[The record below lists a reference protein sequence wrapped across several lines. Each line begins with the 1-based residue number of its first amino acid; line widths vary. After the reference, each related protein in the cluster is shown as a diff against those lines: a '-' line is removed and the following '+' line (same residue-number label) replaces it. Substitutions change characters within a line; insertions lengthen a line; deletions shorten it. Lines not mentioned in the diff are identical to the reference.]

1 MMAMPNLACYQC
13 ITANNNN
20 IAPCIGPPACV
31 ADTFTPA
38 IMGGGMPGIID
49 TICTGL
55 CTETCSANDNMVI
68 AEKQALMGG
77 GCDAYALVIFESS
90 AARTLPRHRDR
101 SPQWGASEPRAFRFP
116 IHERDA
122 VLQHRHVEKHATSP
136 SLGGVACACTSC
148 EPQILV
154 MHRPSSVLFHASPI
168 ASKLLAASAMGH
180 ELRVHDA

>member
-31 ADTFTPA
+31 AAAFTPE

-55 CTETCSANDNMVI
+55 CTDTCSDNDNMVI

-77 GCDAYALVIFESS
+77 GCDARGTPVASTCPTEPTAEPAATEPAAEPAATEPAAEPAATEPAATEPAATEPAATAPAAPAPASGAFAPSALLTLFATAV
-90 AARTLPRHRDR
+90 AA
-101 SPQWGASEPRAFRFP
+101 A
-116 IHERDA
+116 
-122 VLQHRHVEKHATSP
+122 
-136 SLGGVACACTSC
+136 
-148 EPQILV
+148 
-154 MHRPSSVLFHASPI
+154 
-168 ASKLLAASAMGH
+168 LLSF
-180 ELRVHDA
+180 

>member
-31 ADTFTPA
+31 AATFTPE

-55 CTETCSANDNMVI
+55 CQDTCSDNDNMVI

-77 GCDAYALVIFESS
+77 GCDARGTPV
-90 AARTLPRHRDR
+90 
-101 SPQWGASEPRAFRFP
+101 
-116 IHERDA
+116 
-122 VLQHRHVEKHATSP
+122 
-136 SLGGVACACTSC
+136 
-148 EPQILV
+148 
-154 MHRPSSVLFHASPI
+154 
-168 ASKLLAASAMGH
+168 ASACSTEPAATEPAATPAPTPATAPAAPAPASGAFAPSA
-180 ELRVHDA
+180 LLTLFAATVAAALLSV

>member
-31 ADTFTPA
+31 AAAFTPE

-55 CTETCSANDNMVI
+55 CTDTCSDNDNMVI

-77 GCDAYALVIFESS
+77 GCDARGTPVASTCPTEPTAEPAATEPAAEPAATEPAATEPAATEPAATAPAAPAPASGAFAPSALLTLFATAV
-90 AARTLPRHRDR
+90 AA
-101 SPQWGASEPRAFRFP
+101 A
-116 IHERDA
+116 
-122 VLQHRHVEKHATSP
+122 
-136 SLGGVACACTSC
+136 
-148 EPQILV
+148 
-154 MHRPSSVLFHASPI
+154 
-168 ASKLLAASAMGH
+168 LLSF
-180 ELRVHDA
+180 

>member
-31 ADTFTPA
+31 AATFTPE

-55 CTETCSANDNMVI
+55 CQDTCSDNDNMVI

-77 GCDAYALVIFESS
+77 GCDARGTPVASTCPPPPPPPPPPGTFACSWADAALYVS
-90 AARTLPRHRDR
+90 
-101 SPQWGASEPRAFRFP
+101 FRQ
-116 IHERDA
+116 
-122 VLQHRHVEKHATSP
+122 VLT
-136 SLGGVACACTSC
+136 
-148 EPQILV
+148 
-154 MHRPSSVLFHASPI
+154 RPDS
-168 ASKLLAASAMGH
+168 LAA
-180 ELRVHDA
+180 

>member
-77 GCDAYALVIFESS
+77 GCDSRGTPV
-90 AARTLPRHRDR
+90 
-101 SPQWGASEPRAFRFP
+101 ASTCPPPPAPVPEDPAP
-116 IHERDA
+116 APEDPA
-122 VLQHRHVEKHATSP
+122 PAPEDPAP
-136 SLGGVACACTSC
+136 APEDPAPAP
-148 EPQILV
+148 E
-154 MHRPSSVLFHASPI
+154 
-168 ASKLLAASAMGH
+168 
-180 ELRVHDA
+180 